1 MINLYNSHI
10 TDILP
15 TALADDPRTKALSY
29 ALNRAMQRLIEYCQ
43 NISVYATIDTL
54 PEQILDLLAVELNT
68 QYYDDSLSIRIK
80 RNLIK
85 NSLKWYMNTGTLAAV
100 EEAVSAVFGNG
111 EVKEWFDYG
120 GKPYHFKIHTSN
132 INTTDEMIRQVTD
145 IVSSIQN
152 VRSQLEEVI
161 VEVMQ
166 QVQLYHGCV
175 VEVIVDSI
183 TIGIEMSDEIFAEN
197 NKSIQFID
205 RSTGDIYAIKVIN
218 GKLTLVLEENVLVKT
233 NQFIQLLDLST
244 GMTYTVKVQ
253 NGKLTFEEGG
263 DSSVETKN
271 HIQLFDEKNGI
282 IHTISVN
289 NGKLIMQS

>member
-29 ALNRAMQRLIEYCQ
+29 ALNREMQRLIEYCQ

-205 RSTGDIYAIKVIN
+205 RSTGDIYATKVIN

>member
-29 ALNRAMQRLIEYCQ
+29 ALNREMQKLIEYCQ

-205 RSTGDIYAIKVIN
+205 RSTGDIYTIKVIN

>member
-183 TIGIEMSDEIFAEN
+183 TIGIEMSDEIFVEN

-271 HIQLFDEKNGI
+271 HIQLFDKKNGI